1 MWLSMSAASL
11 EMRAASSRTICLRSV
26 RGRRSSPWA
35 TPRSPAA
42 FSRAVA
48 ARSVRLAACAS
59 RLSFRREAAA
69 SPRRSTIVCPI
80 ASPVLAP
87 LSGRTAHG
95 RRETNEARDGCPRS
109 PVARRPPNRTKTRV
123 GPPYSI
129 LADCHSGPRARP
141 ARVPSQGVWAASPLY
156 GPNARYAGENRS
168 FSSTGPTH
176 QAASTGGSRP
186 IRGRRPRPY
195 GHASYES
202 HLTASHALGTDC

>member
-69 SPRRSTIVCPI
+69 IARRSTVVCPI

-87 LSGRTAHG
+87 LSGRTAHR

-109 PVARRPPNRTKTRV
+109 PVVRRPAKSNQNSRRST
-123 GPPYSI
+123 
-129 LADCHSGPRARP
+129 LLHPRRLP
-141 ARVPSQGVWAASPLY
+141 LRSP
-156 GPNARYAGENRS
+156 
-168 FSSTGPTH
+168 SSTGTRPVPRRL
-176 QAASTGGSRP
+176 GGKPALRP
-186 IRGRRPRPY
+186 ERTVRPREPLVFVDRPDPP
-195 GHASYES
+195 GGVNRGIA
-202 HLTASHALGTDC
+202 ADPGPPAPVRTDTQATNHT